1 MSGRITSG
9 PDARKACWV
18 AERRAVRVHGVER
31 AMRMV
36 RFATGWLVS
45 VDGPDGPT
53 LGADRSP
60 YLATARALAPLGL
73 EMADAMA
80 LVGPLG

>member
-1 MSGRITSG
+1 MTGLIA
-9 PDARKACWV
+9 ARLDPPQGCWV
-18 AERRAVRVHGVER
+18 AEHRFVTVQGVQRR
-31 AMRMV
+31 MRMV
-36 RFATGWLVS
+36 CFAAGWLVS
-45 VDGPDGPT
+45 VDGPQGPT

-60 YLATARALAPLGL
+60 YLATARALAPLGV

>member
-1 MSGRITSG
+1 MSGLTASG
-9 PDARKACWV
+9 PDAPQTCWV
-18 AERRAVRVHGVER
+18 AEHRVISLGGVQRR
-31 AMRMV
+31 MRMV
-36 RFATGWLVS
+36 RCATGWLVS

>member
-1 MSGRITSG
+1 MSGPISA
-9 PDARKACWV
+9 PLQFPHARWV
-18 AERRAVRVHGVER
+18 AEHRFVTVRGVQRR
-31 AMRMV
+31 MRIV

-45 VDGPDGPT
+45 VDGPEGAT

-60 YLATARALAPLGL
+60 YLATARALAPLGV

-80 LVGPLG
+80 RVGPLG